1 MVSEVYKNLKKKKTQ
16 HQYMNMFFG
25 ILTFFRM
32 YI

>member
-1 MVSEVYKNLKKKKTQ
+1 MVSEVYKNFKKKNQ